1 MSDAAWGGGRRRLA
15 WVHLGVQV
23 AVLLGLLVMLNLLSA
38 KFPARVDLTSR
49 RTYAISA
56 MAEDLLRGLKND
68 VEIWVNFN
76 PGVSEDRALPN
87 AMTVL
92 EEMLQEFSRRSDH
105 AKVYYLN
112 DTSTKRLDEFQKHWS
127 AVTPATLFV
136 LAHLDGNRKNKKT
149 IDIQEMYQG
158 NGTTGEVAVFK
169 GEPILVQ
176 TIRDLCGNVK
186 RIVYESEG
194 HRETVTADVRKMST
208 LSNFLRLNEGI
219 EIRRLPL
226 NEYKTIPVDADLL
239 MIMAPEQPFL
249 QNELDTIKEYIE
261 RGGSLLVTMRP
272 KVRTGLETLLE
283 EYSVKVGENIVLDSQ
298 QYVPPSKADL
308 VVTNFNV
315 HPVNRQMANVQFRLP
330 QCCTIDP
337 IQRKDNNWTIT
348 PLAAAGP
355 GSWEEKGDTGLKDS
369 PKKDSDEREGNMK
382 LIVAVEKTA
391 KFPMDEKHK
400 MAKIIVWGSSLPFT
414 NDMLKSPVVF
424 QGVQGQYVV
433 NHFRWLMERE
443 LLEIPA
449 KDMHVKPLTMSAT
462 ALDRMGWVINW
473 GFPAFGVALG
483 LLAWF
488 LRRK

>member
-68 VEIWVNFN
+68 VEIWVNFDR
-76 PGVSEDRALPN
+76 GVSDDRSLPN

-92 EEMLQEFSRRSDH
+92 EEMLQEFTRRSDH
-105 AKVYYLN
+105 AKVYYLT

-424 QGVQGQYVV
+424 QGVQGQ
-433 NHFRWLMERE
+433 
-443 LLEIPA
+443 
-449 KDMHVKPLTMSAT
+449 
-462 ALDRMGWVINW
+462 
-473 GFPAFGVALG
+473 
-483 LLAWF
+483 
-488 LRRK
+488 